1 MGKIT
6 TVYLAI
12 VTLTLLL
19 ISTTVHAE
27 NTVTSTVTG
36 TTTVD
41 RTPPTASAPN
51 VMINNQDV
59 CSTGTSAAIQ
69 TQIFGIAGGT
79 TIRDLNCERL
89 KLSRSLYGMGMKV
102 AAVSLLCQDA
112 RVFNAMEMAGT
123 PCPFKGKIGIEA
135 AKAWAEN
142 PEKRPDY
149 EEWLKEHELENTEKE
164 WNNLYKK
171 EIERRKQAFQPHMCI
186 TCFRELT
193 DQTHTWFDIPLP
205 TNQKKV
211 IYKETKVVR
220 NHESKN

>member
-1 MGKIT
+1 MKFNKLIFGAIASL
-6 TVYLAI
+6 VLMSSVALAE
-12 VTLTLLL
+12 T
-19 ISTTVHAE
+19 

-41 RTPPTASAPN
+41 KTPPTASAPN

-59 CSTGTSAAIQ
+59 CSTGTSAAVQ

-112 RVFNAMEMAGT
+112 RVFEAMEMAGT
-123 PCPFKGKIGIEA
+123 PCPYKGKIGIEA

-149 EEWLKEHELENTEKE
+149 NKWLKENDLEAYEKE
-164 WNNLYKK
+164 RQNK
-171 EIERRKQAFQPHMCI
+171 A
-186 TCFRELT
+186 T
-193 DQTHTWFDIPLP
+193 TWSIGIGALLLLSL
-205 TNQKKV
+205 
-211 IYKETKVVR
+211 I
-220 NHESKN
+220 HI

>member
-1 MGKIT
+1 MQEQEGMKKFST
-6 TVYLAI
+6 LI
-12 VTLTLLL
+12 VTVMVTIFLM
-19 ISTTVHAE
+19 SASAHAE

-112 RVFNAMEMAGT
+112 RVFEAMEMAGT
-123 PCPFKGKIGIEA
+123 PCPYKGKIGVDA

-149 EEWLKEHELENTEKE
+149 EKWLKEHELENVEKE
-164 WNNLYKK
+164 WNNNKK
-171 EIERRKQAFQPHMCI
+171 
-186 TCFRELT
+186 
-193 DQTHTWFDIPLP
+193 TWGVGLGSLAMLLFLL
-205 TNQKKV
+205 
-211 IYKETKVVR
+211 
-220 NHESKN
+220 

>member
-1 MGKIT
+1 MKLYKLIFGAIASL
-6 TVYLAI
+6 VLMSSVALAE
-12 VTLTLLL
+12 T
-19 ISTTVHAE
+19 

-41 RTPPTASAPN
+41 KTPPTASAPN

-59 CSTGTSAAIQ
+59 CSTGTSAAVQ
-69 TQIFGIAGGT
+69 TQVFGIAGGT

-112 RVFNAMEMAGT
+112 RVFEAMEMAGT
-123 PCPFKGKIGIEA
+123 PCPYKGKIGIEA

-149 EEWLKEHELENTEKE
+149 EKWLKENDLEAYEKD
-164 WNNLYKK
+164 L
-171 EIERRKQAFQPHMCI
+171 
-186 TCFRELT
+186 
-193 DQTHTWFDIPLP
+193 PLNEEP
-205 TNQKKV
+205 
-211 IYKETKVVR
+211 
-220 NHESKN
+220 ESSFKPLKTII